1 MEGFTYV
8 DIFATKGIE
17 YLVIIAVLATFVVFW
32 NFLKRPVEAVY
43 QGVASAVSAIGNWFR
58 VPAQGMFFHQG
69 HSWAA
74 PEEGNIMKVGMDD
87 FAQKMLGKIDSLNLP
102 QVGAEVAQGEKGW
115 SVQVGSKLI
124 DMLSPVDGKIVAV
137 NEALLKSPGGVNSD
151 PYGQSW
157 LIKVQSPRVSSNLKN
172 LLTGDLAKRWMD
184 GVRDN
189 LLARGNYNLG
199 ALSQDGGVP
208 VDGIARNMDPENWD
222 KLVKDFF
229 LVS

>member
-32 NFLKRPVEAVY
+32 NFLKGPAEAVY
-43 QGVASAVSAIGNWFR
+43 QGVANAVSAIGNWFSM
-58 VPAQGMFFHQG
+58 PAQGMFFHQG

-74 PEEGNIMKVGMDD
+74 LEEGNIMKVGMDD
-87 FAQKMLGKIDSLNLP
+87 FAQKMLGKIDSINLP

-137 NEALLKSPGGVNSD
+137 NEALLKSPAGVNSD

-172 LLTGDLAKRWMD
+172 LLTGDLAIKWMD
-184 GVRDN
+184 GVRDS
-189 LLARGNYNLG
+189 LLTRGNYNLG

>member
-8 DIFATKGIE
+8 DIFATKGLE
-17 YLVIIAVLATFVVFW
+17 YLLIIGVLITFVSFW
-32 NFLKRPVEAVY
+32 GFLKKPAAAVY
-43 QGVASAVSAIGNWFR
+43 QGVANAVSAIRDWFYL
-58 VPAQGMFFHQG
+58 PTEGMFFHQG

-74 PEEGNIMKVGMDD
+74 PESENLVKVGMDD
-87 FAQKMLGKIDSLNLP
+87 FAQKLLGKIDSIKLP
-102 QVGAEVAQGEKGW
+102 QVGSEIAQGEKGW
-115 SVQVGSKLI
+115 SVQVGSRLI
-124 DMLSPVDGKIVAV
+124 DMLSPVDGKVVAV
-137 NEALLKSPGGVNSD
+137 NEALLKAPGGVNSD

-172 LLTGDLAKRWMD
+172 LLTGDLARKWMD
-184 GVRDN
+184 GVRER

-199 ALSQDGGVP
+199 AVSQDGGVP

-222 KLVKDFF
+222 ALVKDFF

>member
-17 YLVIIAVLATFVVFW
+17 YLVIIGVLATFVAFW
-32 NFLKRPVEAVY
+32 NFLKGPAEAVY
-43 QGVASAVSAIGNWFR
+43 HGVAKTVSAIGEWFSM
-58 VPAQGMFFHQG
+58 PSQGVFFHQG

-87 FAQKMLGKIDSLNLP
+87 FAQKMLGKIDSVKLP
-102 QVGAEVAQGEKGW
+102 KVGTGLSQGEKGW
-115 SVQVGSKLI
+115 SVQVGETLI
-124 DMLSPVDGKIVAV
+124 EMLSPVDGRIVAV
-137 NEALLKSPGGVNSD
+137 NEALLRSPEAISRN
-151 PYGQSW
+151 PYGDSW
-157 LIKVQSPRVSSNLKN
+157 LIKVQSPRSSSNLKN
-172 LLTGDLAKRWMD
+172 LLTGDLARKWMD
-184 GVRDN
+184 GVRDS
-189 LLARGNYNLG
+189 LLARGGYNLG

>member
-17 YLVIIAVLATFVVFW
+17 YLVIITVLAAFVAFW
-32 NFLKRPVEAVY
+32 NFLKRPAEAVY
-43 QGVASAVSAIGNWFR
+43 QGVANAVSAIGNWFSM
-58 VPAQGMFFHQG
+58 PTQGIFFHQG
-69 HSWAA
+69 HTWAA
-74 PEEGNIMKVGMDD
+74 PEDGNIIKAGMDD
-87 FAQKMLGKIDSLNLP
+87 FAQKMLGKIDAVSLP

-115 SVQVGSKLI
+115 SVQVGSKLF
-124 DMLSPVDGKIVAV
+124 DMLSPVSGKIVAV
-137 NEALLKSPGGVNSD
+137 NENLLQSPAGINSD

-157 LIKVQSPRVSSNLKN
+157 LIKVQSPRASSNLKN
-172 LLTGDLAKRWMD
+172 LLTGDLARRWMD
-184 GVRDN
+184 GVRDS
-189 LLARGNYNLG
+189 LLTRGNYNLG

-222 KLVKDFF
+222 KLVRDFF